1 MRDVMTIRP
10 RLREAHPA
18 LKHGVYSTNTVLP
31 GEDRAAFEELLRGL
45 MDEHKPDGLSEC
57 EEVCYLAHLV
67 WRRQNLPT
75 NLHGVTAYYHRATD
89 AFVRELEIRERL
101 DQLIDRCLRRLL
113 FIKGLK
119 SVSSTANRAMISDA
133 RHAA

>member
-1 MRDVMTIRP
+1 
-10 RLREAHPA
+10 
-18 LKHGVYSTNTVLP
+18 
-31 GEDRAAFEELLRGL
+31 

-101 DQLIDRCLRRLL
+101 DQLIDRCLKRLL

>member
-1 MRDVMTIRP
+1 MRDVMTVRP

-75 NLHGVTAYYHRATD
+75 NLHVRRTFEHILSKEGVAAWDGVRILDWYLAQQHR
-89 AFVRELEIRERL
+89 
-101 DQLIDRCLRRLL
+101 
-113 FIKGLK
+113 
-119 SVSSTANRAMISDA
+119 
-133 RHAA
+133 